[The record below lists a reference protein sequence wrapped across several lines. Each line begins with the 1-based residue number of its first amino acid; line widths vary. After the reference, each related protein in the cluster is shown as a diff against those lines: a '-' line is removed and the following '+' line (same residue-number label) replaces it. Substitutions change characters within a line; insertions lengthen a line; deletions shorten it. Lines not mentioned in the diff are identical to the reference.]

1 MPHIIEKIVF
11 EYLEEQFKEVF
22 ILKSKYSSGLFTAI
36 EGFFFWK
43 NLSSIFFDLK
53 IFFYL
58 KNFFLI

>member
-36 EGFFFWK
+36 EGFFFER
-43 NLSSIFFDLK
+43 I
-53 IFFYL
+53 YQV
-58 KNFFLI
+58 FFLT